1 LERDALRTSEESDR
15 ALAAVAARARAGER
29 DAFREL
35 VELTAPR
42 LYRLAL
48 RVVGDPD
55 EAEDVVQETTIR
67 AWDRIDEL
75 REPAA
80 VMGWLSHIARNAARD
95 RLRWWKR
102 RRRELF
108 DEAGAA
114 LAAVEQS
121 APPRPD
127 EALAGAQTGAAVARA
142 VAALP
147 DKHRVVLL
155 LREADGMSYEEIAEA
170 LGVAIG
176 TVESRLHRARAALAR
191 RLQRLAREGQEGPEG
206 REGREGMTP

>member
-1 LERDALRTSEESDR
+1 MKRDALRTSEESDR
-15 ALAAVAARARAGER
+15 DLAAVAARARAGER
-29 DAFREL
+29 DAFRRL
-35 VELTAPR
+35 VELATPR

-67 AWDRIDEL
+67 AWDRIEEL

-102 RRRELF
+102 RRRERF

-114 LAAVEQS
+114 LAALVAQPER
-121 APPRPD
+121 APLPD
-127 EALAGAQTGAAVARA
+127 EALAGAQVRAAVARA

-147 DKHRVVLL
+147 DKHRAVLL

-191 RLQRLAREGQEGPEG
+191 RLQRLAREGVMP
-206 REGREGMTP
+206 

>member
-1 LERDALRTSEESDR
+1 LKRDALRTSEESDR
-15 ALAAVAARARAGER
+15 DLAAVAARARAGER
-29 DAFREL
+29 DAFRRL
-35 VELTAPR
+35 VELATPR

-67 AWDRIDEL
+67 AWDRIEEL

-102 RRRELF
+102 RRRERF

-114 LAAVEQS
+114 LAGLVAQS
-121 APPRPD
+121 ERAPLPD
-127 EALAGAQTGAAVARA
+127 EALAGAQVRAAVARA
-142 VAALP
+142 VGALP
-147 DKHRVVLL
+147 DKHRAVLL

-191 RLQRLAREGQEGPEG
+191 RLQRLAREGVMP
-206 REGREGMTP
+206 